1 MECLKILILPCKK
14 KKRSSNFVQKYTY
27 EPIENKIINLM
38 ADI

>member
-1 MECLKILILPCKK
+1 MFKNTDIAINVK